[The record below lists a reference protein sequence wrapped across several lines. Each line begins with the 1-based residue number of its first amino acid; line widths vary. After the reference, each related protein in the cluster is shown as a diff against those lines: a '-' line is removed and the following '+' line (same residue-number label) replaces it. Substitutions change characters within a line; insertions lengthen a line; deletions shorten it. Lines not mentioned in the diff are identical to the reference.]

1 MSSKKSREGIL
12 FVVSAPSGAGKTSL
26 CRELIDSFSDLRQ
39 STSFTT
45 RGKRDGEKDGVD
57 YFFTNPKDFQ
67 GMIDQQL
74 LAEWAEVHGNYYG
87 TSLETLN
94 LSSEQGTDLLLDI
107 DCQGAAQLKKSYQ
120 RGVFIFIL
128 PPDFSELKKRLYG
141 RGTDDDSVIQRRLE
155 NAEKEILEAPWYDYL
170 VINDDFNSAKE
181 KLVAIITAERCR
193 SSRTTYLLDRFTV
206 KGDK

>member
-1 MSSKKSREGIL
+1 MNSSDLREGIL

-26 CRELIDSFSDLRQ
+26 CRELIDSLADLRQ
-39 STSFTT
+39 SISFTT
-45 RGKRDGEKDGVD
+45 RDKRTGEQDGVD
-57 YFFTNPKDFQ
+57 YCFTNPKAFQ
-67 GMIDQQL
+67 AMIEQQL
-74 LAEWAEVHGNYYG
+74 LAECAEVHGNFYG
-87 TSLETLN
+87 TSLETLKI
-94 LSSEQGTDLLLDI
+94 SADEGVDLLLDI

-128 PPDFSELKKRLYG
+128 PPDFVELKKRLYE
-141 RGTDDDSVIQRRLE
+141 RGTDNNDVIQRRLK
-155 NAEKEILEAPWYDYL
+155 NAEQEILEAPWYDYL

-181 KLVAIITAERCR
+181 RLIAIITAERCR